1 MHFSRYLKNEI
12 FLKTLHKVNF
22 ILNDSKLKILDQ
34 KKLDINTYIKENSLT
49 YELNI
54 GFTPQVIFQEYSLFI
69 NDISITFEKDAMR
82 FTNTTYYSVLS
93 LLFPELSSDVLSYSI
108 DRINQDIEDF
118 TKKYLS
124 EALALLQE
132 EFELNLYRE
141 SKEIH

>member
-34 KKLDINTYIKENSLT
+34 KKLDINSYIKENSLT

-54 GFTPQVIFQEYSLFI
+54 GFTPQVIFQEYSLYI

-82 FTNTTYYSVLS
+82 FTNATYYSVLS
-93 LLFPELSSDVLSYSI
+93 LLFPELSSDVLSYGI

-132 EFELNLYRE
+132 EFELNLYSE

>member
-34 KKLDINTYIKENSLT
+34 KKLDINNYIKENSLT

-54 GFTPQVIFQEYSLFI
+54 GFTPQVIFQEYSLYI

-82 FTNTTYYSVLS
+82 FTNATYYSVLS
-93 LLFPELSSDVLSYSI
+93 LLFPELSSDVLSYGI

-132 EFELNLYRE
+132 EFELNLYSE

>member
-1 MHFSRYLKNEI
+1 MHFWRYLKNEI
-12 FLKTLHKVNF
+12 FLKTIHKVNF

>member
-54 GFTPQVIFQEYSLFI
+54 GFTPQVIFQEYSLYI

-93 LLFPELSSDVLSYSI
+93 LLFPELSSDVLSYGI

-132 EFELNLYRE
+132 EFELNLYSE